1 MEIDLTPEQESF
13 VHMGIEQGRFS
24 RAEDA
29 IKEALALW
37 ERRERARIELLAEVD
52 SGDTFDGS
60 EMVLDSE
67 ESIASMLDG
76 VKQRGRSRLASL

>member
-1 MEIDLTPEQESF
+1 
-13 VHMGIEQGRFS
+13 
-24 RAEDA
+24 
-29 IKEALALW
+29 
-37 ERRERARIELLAEVD
+37 VD